1 MTIIYSIFHF
11 LVDGICALAMFGRFI
26 PREDGYLLIL
36 IYNFCAFALQMPLGV
51 ILDFLSEKDKHGM
64 IDFSFLS
71 AMLGIVITLA
81 GSFTHPA
88 ILGIGNALFHTGG
101 GVGTI
106 LEDRRENRQGRKLGI
121 FVAPGAL
128 GLYLG
133 TLLAKGGLWKEA
145 LLWAGILSV
154 LLGILAYRR
163 RRLYLPAYAISK
175 KYNII
180 SDERNRKNAFSLK
193 IMVSIFCCM
202 MVVILRSY
210 LGMAVTFPWKSGVL
224 AGSLAI
230 LCIAGG
236 KTAGGFASAQYGFSR
251 TVTISLGLAACCYFF
266 SDRMPAGLAA
276 LFLFNMT
283 MPVTLYWMVCCMTKR
298 PGFAFGFL
306 TFALFL
312 GFLPGYFGS
321 LPRTVGNLLGGI
333 GSVISLLLL
342 MVMYRMSTAR
352 PPNDSLQTPGT
363 DNSLQT
369 LDMTDSLSMT
379 GTEGS
384 GGTS

>member
-11 LVDGICALAMFGRFI
+11 LVDDICALAMFGRFI
-26 PREDGYLLIL
+26 PREDGYFLIL

-51 ILDFLSEKDKHGM
+51 ILDFLAEKDKHGM

-106 LEDRRENRQGRKLGI
+106 LEDRRENRQSRKLGI

-145 LLWAGILSV
+145 LFWAGILSV

-163 RRLYLPAYAISK
+163 RRLYLPTYAISK

-180 SDERNRKNAFSLK
+180 SDERNRKNTFSLK
-193 IMVSIFCCM
+193 TIVSVFCCM
-202 MVVILRSY
+202 MVVVLRSY
-210 LGMAVTFPWKSGVL
+210 LGMAVTFPWKSG
-224 AGSLAI
+224 AASGALAI

-236 KTAGGFASAQYGFSR
+236 KTAGGFASAHYGFSR
-251 TVTISLGLAACCYFF
+251 TVTVSLGLAACCYFF

-283 MPVTLYWMVCCMTKR
+283 MPVTLYWMVCCIPKR
-298 PGFAFGFL
+298 PGFSFGFL

-321 LPRTVGNLLGGI
+321 LPETGGNLLGCI

-352 PPNDSLQTPGT
+352 QPNDSLQTPDI
-363 DNSLQT
+363 DNSLQAP
-369 LDMTDSLSMT
+369 

>member
-26 PREDGYLLIL
+26 PREDGYFLIL

-51 ILDFLSEKDKHGM
+51 ILDFLTEKDKHGM
-64 IDFSFLS
+64 INFSFLS

-106 LEDRRENRQGRKLGI
+106 LEDRLENRQGRKLGI

-145 LLWAGILSV
+145 LLWAGILSIFS
-154 LLGILAYRR
+154 GILAYRC
-163 RRLYLPAYAISK
+163 RRLCLSAYAIPK
-175 KYNII
+175 KCDIA
-180 SDERNRKNAFSLK
+180 SDGLNRKNAFSLK
-193 IMVSIFCCM
+193 TIVSIFCCM
-202 MVVILRSY
+202 MVVVPRSY
-210 LGMAVTFPWKSGVL
+210 LGMAVTFPWKSGAA
-224 AGSLAI
+224 AGALAI

-236 KTAGGFASAQYGFSR
+236 KTAGGFASAHYGFSR

-283 MPVTLYWMVCCMTKR
+283 MPVTLYWMVCCMPKR

-306 TFALFL
+306 TFSLFL

-321 LPRTVGNLLGGI
+321 LPGTGGNLLGCI

-342 MVMYRMSTAR
+342 MVMYRMSAAR
-352 PPNDSLQTPGT
+352 QPNDSLQALGE
-363 DNSLQT
+363 
-369 LDMTDSLSMT
+369 
-379 GTEGS
+379 EGS
-384 GGTS
+384 GGIS